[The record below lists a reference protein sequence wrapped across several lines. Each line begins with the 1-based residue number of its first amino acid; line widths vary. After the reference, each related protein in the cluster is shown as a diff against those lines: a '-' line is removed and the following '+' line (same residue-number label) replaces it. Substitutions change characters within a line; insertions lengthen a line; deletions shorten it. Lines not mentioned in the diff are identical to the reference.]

1 MVDRHKVKKKDIIMK
16 VEPYN
21 TRLCQGNAYWMA
33 VLSRLSYYDSTDKI
47 LAELHGMP
55 NGLGFES
62 VKSFS
67 NKSSQAIFVE
77 HKDYLTMAFR
87 GTDEFGDWID
97 NLKLGNKKLH
107 GFEKCHGGFLEATND
122 IWDDIDAVYKEART
136 REKRPLFITGHSLG
150 GAMATI
156 AATKLLHESR
166 PFISVYTFGQPRVL
180 TEESATKFDASKRAH
195 FYRFQN
201 NNDIVSR
208 VPARA
213 GRYKHV
219 GDCVYITSEGKI
231 MDEPG
236 FWYRFVDTFEGAVD
250 KIKEHG
256 FESITHL
263 TADHNIPRYEEAIRE
278 CRDFP
283 TQ

>member
-1 MVDRHKVKKKDIIMK
+1 MK

-33 VLSRLSYYDSTDKI
+33 VLSRLSYYDKDDRI

-55 NGLGFES
+55 NGLGFEG
-62 VKSFS
+62 VKIFS

-77 HKDYLTMAFR
+77 HKDYLTIAFR

-97 NLKLGNKKLH
+97 NLKILRKPLD
-107 GFEKCHGGFLEATND
+107 GFTDCHGGFLDATND
-122 IWDDIDAVYKEART
+122 IWGDIDDAYKEARKN
-136 REKRPLFITGHSLG
+136 EKRPLFITGHSLG
-150 GAMATI
+150 GALATI

-180 TEESATKFDASKRAH
+180 TEESATKFDSFKRAH

-213 GRYKHV
+213 GGYKHV
-219 GDCVYITSEGKI
+219 GDCVYINLDGEITF
-231 MDEPG
+231 DPG
-236 FWYRFVDTFEGAVD
+236 LWYRFVDTVEGAVD
-250 KIKEHG
+250 TIKDHG
-256 FESITHL
+256 LKSITQL
-263 TADHNIPRYEEAIRE
+263 AADHKIPRYEEAVRE
-278 CRDFP
+278 CKDFP
-283 TQ
+283 KQ

>member
-1 MVDRHKVKKKDIIMK
+1 MK

-33 VLSRLSYYDSTDKI
+33 VLSRLSYCDDTNKI
-47 LAELHGMP
+47 MDELNDMVG
-55 NGLGFES
+55 GSGFEN
-62 VKSFS
+62 VTLFDK
-67 NKSSQAIFVE
+67 NSSQAIFVE
-77 HKDYLTMAFR
+77 HKDYLTIAFR
-87 GTDEFGDWID
+87 GTDEFGDWIG
-97 NLKLGNKKLH
+97 NVKLGNKKLD
-107 GFEKCHGGFLEATND
+107 GFEKCHGGFLDATND
-122 IWDDIDAVYKEART
+122 IWSAVDNAYKEART

-150 GAMATI
+150 GAMATV

-219 GDCVYITSEGKI
+219 GDCVYITSEGDI
-231 MDEPG
+231 SSDPG

-250 KIKEHG
+250 KIEEHG
-256 FESITHL
+256 FNTITLL
-263 TADHNIPRYEEAIRE
+263 TADHKISRYEEAIRE

-283 TQ
+283 KQW

>member
-1 MVDRHKVKKKDIIMK
+1 MK

-33 VLSRLSYYDSTDKI
+33 VLSRLSYYDNTDKI

-55 NGLGFES
+55 NGLGFEG
-62 VKSFS
+62 VKIFS

-77 HKDYLTMAFR
+77 HKDYLTIAFR

-97 NLKLGNKKLH
+97 NLKIIRKPLD
-107 GFEKCHGGFLEATND
+107 GFMDCHGGFLDATDD
-122 IWDDIDAVYKEART
+122 IWGDIDDAYKEART
-136 REKRPLFITGHSLG
+136 HEKRPLFITGHSLG

-166 PFISVYTFGQPRVL
+166 PFVSVYTFGQPRVL
-180 TEESATKFDASKRAH
+180 TEESAAKFDASKRTH

-213 GRYKHV
+213 GGYKHV
-219 GDCVYITSEGKI
+219 GDCIYITSEGDI
-231 MDEPG
+231 RDEPG
-236 FWYRFVDTFEGAVD
+236 FWYRFVDMFDGTID
-250 KIKEHG
+250 TIKAHG
-256 FESITHL
+256 VKSINHL
-263 TADHNIPRYEEAIRE
+263 AADHNIPRYEEAIRE
-278 CRDFP
+278 CKDFP